1 MSGLRADRSRPA
13 HYSIA
18 DEQLLYVGS
27 QEASDGGIDR
37 INDALVVIVEGGVED
52 DEYSS

>member
-1 MSGLRADRSRPA
+1 MRPECSRIEAGLRTIQSPMNS
-13 HYSIA
+13 YC
-18 DEQLLYVGS
+18 VGS

-52 DEYSS
+52 YEYSS